1 MAERGCV
8 PPNSSLHPPHSEKG
22 FTMKLEK
29 QQQILGCM
37 ADVLNQN
44 GFRAE
49 VMQQEGSPLLL
60 RCEAMRQGKV
70 QKDVTIEC
78 CFIPIAL
85 PGEDTG
91 LLQFFTTLFTNVPET
106 NFRNLRNACDYCN
119 DFCALGHF
127 GLFADAGQLYL
138 KHTTLLDSALELE
151 QVITFFADN
160 ISLLMASFTRFI
172 DGLASIGFSA
182 CRWKPR
188 LSRNCCRKCKERDFS
203 GSPFCSQKNF
213 QKIRTE

>member
-106 NFRNLRNACDYCN
+106 NFRNLRTACEYCN
-119 DFCALGHF
+119 DVCALGHF

-160 ISLLMASFTRFI
+160 ISLLMASVTRFI
-172 DGLASIGFSA
+172 DGLASIGFSGMPLEA
-182 CRWKPR
+182 AIEQELLPKM
-188 LSRNCCRKCKERDFS
+188 
-203 GSPFCSQKNF
+203 
-213 QKIRTE
+213 

>member
-1 MAERGCV
+1 
-8 PPNSSLHPPHSEKG
+8 
-22 FTMKLEK
+22 MKLEK

-70 QKDVTIEC
+70 QKDVTIES

-85 PGEDTG
+85 PAEETG
-91 LLQFFTTLFTNVPET
+91 LLQFFVTLFTGVPET
-106 NFRNLRNACDYCN
+106 NFRHVKAACEYCN

-127 GLFADAGQLYL
+127 GFFADAGQIYL
-138 KHTTLLDSALELE
+138 KHTTLIDASLDLEK
-151 QVITFFADN
+151 VITFFADN
-160 ISLLMASFTRFI
+160 ISVLMASVTRFI
-172 DGLASIGFSA
+172 DGLASVGFSGMPLEA
-182 CRWKPR
+182 AIEQELLPK
-188 LSRNCCRKCKERDFS
+188 L
-203 GSPFCSQKNF
+203 
-213 QKIRTE
+213 

>member
-1 MAERGCV
+1 
-8 PPNSSLHPPHSEKG
+8 
-22 FTMKLEK
+22 MKLEK

-70 QKDVTIEC
+70 QKDVTIES

-85 PGEDTG
+85 PAEETG
-91 LLQFFTTLFTNVPET
+91 LLQFFVTLFTGVPEV
-106 NFRNLRNACDYCN
+106 NFRHVKAACEYCN

-127 GLFADAGQLYL
+127 GFFADAGQIYL
-138 KHTTLLDSALELE
+138 KHTTLIDSSLDLEK
-151 QVITFFADN
+151 VITFFADN
-160 ISLLMASFTRFI
+160 ISVLMASVTRFI
-172 DGLASIGFSA
+172 DGLASVGFSGMPLEA
-182 CRWKPR
+182 AIEQELLPK
-188 LSRNCCRKCKERDFS
+188 L
-203 GSPFCSQKNF
+203 
-213 QKIRTE
+213 